1 MSRRETSVRRR
12 NAPVGEKLERAEGP
26 AEVRVWLRLL
36 SVTMLVEKRL
46 RRRFA
51 DEFGT
56 TLPRFDVMAALDRQ
70 PDGLTMGALSRA
82 LLVSNGNV
90 TALVR
95 QLEGEGLV
103 ETRAHAADRRSS
115 TAVLTAAGRAR
126 FAELADAHHGWVVEA
141 FADLPRG
148 HQDQL
153 YRLLGA
159 LKQSAG
165 RAE

>member
-1 MSRRETSVRRR
+1 MSNAASRRRA
-12 NAPVGEKLERAEGP
+12 APVAEKLERASGP

-36 SVTMLVEKRL
+36 SVTMTVEKRL

-56 TLPRFDVMAALDRQ
+56 TLPRFDIMAALDRR
-70 PDGLTMGALSRA
+70 PEGLTMGALSRA

-103 ETRAHAADRRSS
+103 ETRADPADRRASV
-115 TAVLTAAGRAR
+115 AVLTAAGEAR
-126 FAELADAHHGWVVEA
+126 FAELAAAHHGWIVEA

-148 HQDQL
+148 AQDQL
-153 YRLLGA
+153 YRLLGT

-165 RAE
+165 RAG